1 METILGLL
9 LLLLPAIFK
18 LIEKKLQTSGKEEQA
33 KKVRDFTD
41 IFKEDESSSSYEGD
55 ESAFEESA
63 EPMAAPAVELPR
75 ENEPV
80 PLKRVESETVGKT
93 VSFFNVEGQKV
104 IRKKK
109 APVILLE
116 EPQIKKK
123 EKIDPK
129 KMVIYSEIMKPKYQD

>member
-1 METILGLL
+1 M
-9 LLLLPAIFK
+9 LLLPAIFK

-63 EPMAAPAVELPR
+63 EPMAAPAVERPQN
-75 ENEPV
+75 NEPV

>member
-1 METILGLL
+1 M
-9 LLLLPAIFK
+9 LLLPAIFK

-80 PLKRVESETVGKT
+80 PLKRVESETVGMT

>member
-63 EPMAAPAVELPR
+63 EPMAAPAVERLQN
-75 ENEPV
+75 NEPV

-129 KMVIYSEIMKPKYQD
+129 KLVIYSEIMKPKFQE

>member
-63 EPMAAPAVELPR
+63 EPMAAPAVERLQN
-75 ENEPV
+75 NEPV

>member
-1 METILGLL
+1 M
-9 LLLLPAIFK
+9 LLLPAIFK

-63 EPMAAPAVELPR
+63 EPMAAPAVERLQN
-75 ENEPV
+75 NEPV